1 MDSQSKTKAR
11 LSFFK
16 KHIIFF
22 SGENP
27 HCRRRSSKK
36 IITSDHCGF
45 AGRQTPARHPT
56 PASSRSPELSTS
68 VQVGIPECS
77 KHTHIPKQKGAPL
90 GSALAV
96 LSVRRAD
103 QIRNHKPHDGD
114 QEEQADRYQQKHQ
127 NRALLILLYGQ
138 DSHQ

>member
-1 MDSQSKTKAR
+1 MVFSSCER
-11 LSFFK
+11 SF
-16 KHIIFF
+16 
-22 SGENP
+22 
-27 HCRRRSSKK
+27 CRRRSSKK
-36 IITSDHCGF
+36 IITSGHGGF
-45 AGRQTPARHPT
+45 AGGQTPARPST

>member
-1 MDSQSKTKAR
+1 MDNVNIVRQGIKLLCTHSQKRRHACLTSESVW
-11 LSFFK
+11 SFPPVNAPSAGGGVPK
-16 KHIIFF
+16 
-22 SGENP
+22 
-27 HCRRRSSKK
+27 RSS
-36 IITSDHCGF
+36 
-45 AGRQTPARHPT
+45 P

>member
-1 MDSQSKTKAR
+1 MDNVNIVRQGIKLLWTHSQKRKHDCLSLKSI
-11 LSFFK
+11 LSFSPVRTPTAGGGVPK
-16 KHIIFF
+16 
-22 SGENP
+22 
-27 HCRRRSSKK
+27 RSS
-36 IITSDHCGF
+36 
-45 AGRQTPARHPT
+45 P

-68 VQVGIPECS
+68 VQVGISECS